1 MSDQVRKEFEE
12 WAEKRGYTLKMIA
25 QQDGLG
31 TEIYANGQTR
41 SAWQGWQAS
50 RQALVVELS
59 KLPEASYSTAGTCY
73 MSDVESALDKAGV
86 SYK

>member
-1 MSDQVRKEFEE
+1 MSEQMRKEFEE
-12 WAEKRGYTLKMIA
+12 WYSKLPDDLKS
-25 QQDGLG
+25 DVCS
-31 TEIYANGQTR
+31 Y
-41 SAWQGWQAS
+41 SAYKGWQAS